1 MRRYYFFPILSII
14 SFLLILVPVGIYLNN
29 VTLAKISG
37 VFTLLITIISMRFWF
52 HVLRSNSNRNP
63 VVKLSVNDLY
73 SLKRTY
79 SFLKNWSS
87 ESHAILQ
94 GRISVAL
101 SEVRF
106 LVNGVDVSREVAI
119 NFSFIIALKYLNE
132 DILPI
137 SKYTVSGEALTASIQ
152 LLQSKTNLTFEECIT
167 ICADANIV
175 EVIPNS

>member
-1 MRRYYFFPILSII
+1 
-14 SFLLILVPVGIYLNN
+14 
-29 VTLAKISG
+29 
-37 VFTLLITIISMRFWF
+37 
-52 HVLRSNSNRNP
+52 NRNP

-94 GRISVAL
+94 GRIGVAL

-106 LVNGVDVSREVAI
+106 LVNGVDVSREFAI

-152 LLQSKTNLTFEECIT
+152 LLQSKTNLTYEECIT

>member
-1 MRRYYFFPILSII
+1 MRRYYFVQILSII
-14 SFLLILVPVGIYLNN
+14 SFLLILVPIGIYFNN

-37 VFTLLITIISMRFWF
+37 VLTLIITIISIRFWF
-52 HVLRSNSNRNP
+52 RVLRLNSNRNP
-63 VVKLSVNDLY
+63 VVKLSINDLY
-73 SLKRTY
+73 SLKKTF
-79 SFLKNWSS
+79 SFLKMWSS
-87 ESHAILQ
+87 DSHAIMQ
-94 GRISVAL
+94 GRIGVAL

-106 LVNGVDVSREVAI
+106 LVNGSDVSREDAI

-137 SKYTVSGEALTASIQ
+137 SKYTVSGEALNASIQ

-175 EVIPNS
+175 EIIPNS

>member
-1 MRRYYFFPILSII
+1 
-14 SFLLILVPVGIYLNN
+14 LILVPVGIYLNN
-29 VTLAKISG
+29 VTLAKFSG
-37 VFTLLITIISMRFWF
+37 VLTLLITIISIRFWF
-52 HVLRSNSNRNP
+52 HVLRSNSHRNP
-63 VVKLSVNDLY
+63 VVKLSINDFY
-73 SLKRTY
+73 SLKRTF
-79 SFLKNWSS
+79 SFLKYWSS

-94 GRISVAL
+94 GRIGVAL

-106 LVNGVDVSREVAI
+106 LVKGGDVSREDAI

-137 SKYTVSGEALTASIQ
+137 SKYTVSGEALTVSIQ
-152 LLQSKTNLTFEECIT
+152 LLQSKTNLTYEECIM

>member
-14 SFLLILVPVGIYLNN
+14 SLLLILVPVGIYLNN
-29 VTLAKISG
+29 LTLAKISG
-37 VFTLLITIISMRFWF
+37 VLTLLITIISIRFWF

-63 VVKLSVNDLY
+63 VVKLSINDLY
-73 SLKRTY
+73 SLKSTF
-79 SFLKNWSS
+79 SFLKDWSS
-87 ESHAILQ
+87 ESQAILQ
-94 GRISVAL
+94 GRIGVTL

-106 LVNGVDVSREVAI
+106 LVNGGDVSREDAI
-119 NFSFIIALKYLNE
+119 NFSFIIAFKYLNE

-152 LLQSKTNLTFEECIT
+152 LLQSKTNLTFEECIA

-175 EVIPNS
+175 EIIPNC

>member
-1 MRRYYFFPILSII
+1 
-14 SFLLILVPVGIYLNN
+14 
-29 VTLAKISG
+29 
-37 VFTLLITIISMRFWF
+37 MRFWF
-52 HVLRSNSNRNP
+52 HVLRSNSNRNL
-63 VVKLSVNDLY
+63 VVKLSVNDLF

-94 GRISVAL
+94 GRIGVAL

-175 EVIPNS
+175 EVIP